1 VNRRVTAASIA
12 GSAVVLLTALLFFV
26 HVPYAILSPG
36 PVCNT
41 VGAGNRDCPAV
52 SGTSLIKITPVSA
65 DHPSGSRL
73 GFTTV
78 SVKNGEPSAAEALG
92 AWLTSSEAVVPA
104 EVITPPGKT
113 QQQVDKVNRQDMQNA
128 QDAAILAGE
137 EAVFGVQV
145 AKLQPGF
152 PAAGVLRVGD
162 VVLSVDGTPVY
173 SAAGILAASAS
184 KDPART
190 FRLGIRRGGRV
201 QQVTL
206 GRKPSADGSGRL
218 VFGVELG
225 SVTSKAKVRITLDP
239 SVIGGPSAGLMFS
252 LGVYDRL
259 TAGNITG
266 NTVVAGTGTIDSS
279 GQVGPI
285 GGIQQKMYAA
295 AHSFH
300 AQVFLAPAGDCGD
313 TKGSVP
319 KGLRVVKVSTI
330 DDALRALAGVRAGR
344 TATLPAC

>member
-1 VNRRVTAASIA
+1 VSRRVIAASIA
-12 GSAVVLLTALLFFV
+12 GAAVVVLTALLFFV

-41 VGAGNRDCPAV
+41 VGAGNRTCPSV
-52 SGTSLIKITPVSA
+52 SGQSLIKVTPASA
-65 DHPSGSRL
+65 DHPSGSQL

-78 SVKNGEPSAAEALG
+78 SVRNGEPSAAEALG
-92 AWLTSSEAVVPA
+92 AWLTSSKAVVPA

-113 QQQVDKVNRQDMQNA
+113 QQQVDKRNRQDMQNA
-128 QDAAILAGE
+128 QDAAILAAE
-137 EAVFGVQV
+137 QAVYGVQV
-145 AKLQPGF
+145 DRVQAGF

-162 VVLSVDGTPVY
+162 VVQSIDGTPVY
-173 SAAGILAASAS
+173 SAAGILAVSSS
-184 KDPART
+184 KDRTRT
-190 FRLGIRRGGRV
+190 FRLDIRRGGQA

-225 SVTSKAKVRITLDP
+225 SVKSTAKVQITLDP
-239 SVIGGPSAGLMFS
+239 AVIGGPSAGLMFS

-259 TAGNITG
+259 TAGNVTG
-266 NTVVAGTGTIDSS
+266 STVVAGTGTIDAA

-295 AHSFH
+295 THAFH
-300 AQVFLAPAGDCGD
+300 ARVFLAPAGDCAD
-313 TKGSVP
+313 TKGAVP
-319 KGLRVVKVSTI
+319 RGLQVVKIVTI
-330 DDALRALAGVRAGR
+330 DDALHALAAVRMGR
-344 TATLPAC
+344 TAGLPAC